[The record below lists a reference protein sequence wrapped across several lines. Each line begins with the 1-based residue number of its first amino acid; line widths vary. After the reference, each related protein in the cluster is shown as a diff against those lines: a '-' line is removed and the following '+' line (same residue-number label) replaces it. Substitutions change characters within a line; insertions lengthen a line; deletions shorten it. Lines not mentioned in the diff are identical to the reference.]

1 MQLLLDDKGRVVAL
15 GPQQFTPAAGQQVIE
30 VNAAL
35 TSAVSTTADAL
46 AAAQAAHEEAAR
58 QYESMRAAV
67 LQAFAQVD
75 GLVQTQGGAVG
86 WDVAAHK
93 FTILDRAPQPV
104 VSDDELLA
112 ERAKQDPVLAAL
124 LRKLTGDA
132 PGAVAKR
139 G

>member
-1 MQLLLDDKGRVVAL
+1 MQILIDAAGRVVAL
-15 GPQQFTPAAGQQVIE
+15 GPQQFTPAAGQTVIE

-35 TSAVSTTADAL
+35 TSAVSTTADTL

-58 QYESMRAAV
+58 QYEGMRQAV
-67 LQAFAQVD
+67 MQAFQHLD
-75 GLVQTQGGAVG
+75 GLVQHQGGAVG
-86 WDVAAHK
+86 WDIAEHK
-93 FTILDRAPQPV
+93 FTLLDRVPQPV

-124 LRKLTGDA
+124 LRKLAA
-132 PGAVAKR
+132 PDPAAR